1 MIKKE
6 AKREFV
12 SKMCKKLSLLKFY
25 VKFSKVLSI
34 NLILLTEF
42 VTPKYLKK
50 QKDLK
55 MFFNSNKMTSFYLT
69 VCLNR

>member
-1 MIKKE
+1 
-6 AKREFV
+6 
-12 SKMCKKLSLLKFY
+12 MCKKLSLLKFY
-25 VKFSKVLSI
+25 AKFSKVLSI

-55 MFFNSNKMTSFYLT
+55 MFQNDIFLFNT
-69 VCLNR
+69 VFKQINR

>member
-1 MIKKE
+1 MNKLF
-6 AKREFV
+6 FV
-12 SKMCKKLSLLKFY
+12 
-25 VKFSKVLSI
+25 
-34 NLILLTEF
+34 LTEF

-55 MFFNSNKMTSFYLT
+55 MFFNSKMTSFYLT